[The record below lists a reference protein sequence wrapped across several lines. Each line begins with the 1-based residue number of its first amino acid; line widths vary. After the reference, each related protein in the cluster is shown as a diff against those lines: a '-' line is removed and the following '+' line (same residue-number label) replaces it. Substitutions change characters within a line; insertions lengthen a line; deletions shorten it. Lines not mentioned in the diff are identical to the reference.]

1 MTSGLQGRGAAD
13 GTTSSAAL
21 GSPGAPETAATAT
34 GGDAP
39 VAARGHADGG
49 GPVHGLGPEWRPGPD
64 GLLFRRAARVILL
77 DEDDRVLLMRGHDV
91 DQPER
96 SWWFT
101 VGGGIDDGEDSRTAA
116 LRELREETGIVL
128 DPAAL
133 QGPVLTRS
141 AIFDF
146 FAQHCRQD
154 EDLYLARVHSADL
167 GELSRA
173 GWTELEAGVLDELRW
188 WPLDELA
195 AVRIEVFPAGLPDL
209 VRDLAA
215 GWDGTVRHL
224 GLAHEL

>member
-1 MTSGLQGRGAAD
+1 MTSDLHGPGAAD
-13 GTTSSAAL
+13 GTRSSAAL
-21 GSPGAPETAATAT
+21 GLPGEPGPGLTAAGEST
-34 GGDAP
+34 

-77 DEDDRVLLMRGHDV
+77 DEDDRLLLMRGHDV

-128 DPAAL
+128 DPDAL

-154 EDLYLARVHSADL
+154 EDLYLARVHSTRV

-195 AVRIEVFPAGLPDL
+195 AVEIEVFPVGLADL
-209 VRDLAA
+209 VRDLVR

-224 GLAHEL
+224 GLAHEH